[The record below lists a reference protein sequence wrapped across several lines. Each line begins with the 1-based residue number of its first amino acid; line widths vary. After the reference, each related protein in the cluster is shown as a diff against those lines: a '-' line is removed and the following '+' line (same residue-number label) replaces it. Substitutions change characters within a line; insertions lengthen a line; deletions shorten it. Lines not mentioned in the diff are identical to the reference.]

1 MKMNRQLHIFG
12 IKFQENQTKWH
23 CKGCKVTTINY
34 IRVVLKNEGLFI
46 EAMFGLK

>member
-23 CKGCKVTTINY
+23 CKVCKVTTINY
-34 IRVVLKNEGLFI
+34 IRVVLKNQGLFL